1 MSDSSGV
8 IPRVKTTIVVAL
20 KLEIEPDQIAHD
32 EILFEAGLGV
42 DSVAMM
48 ELIVALENE
57 FEVEFS
63 DELIRIENFESVN
76 SIVTLL
82 VPLLEDSRMGSRV
95 PLKPKSRISEY

>member
-1 MSDSSGV
+1 MSDSSGLT
-8 IPRVKTTIVVAL
+8 PRVKTTIAVAL
-20 KLEIEPDQIAHD
+20 KLEIEPDQIADD

-82 VPLLEDSRMGSRV
+82 VPLLEDSRMEKEPCSAQTQ
-95 PLKPKSRISEY
+95 IENF

>member
-1 MSDSSGV
+1 MSDSSGLT
-8 IPRVKTTIVVAL
+8 PRVKTTIAVAL
-20 KLEIEPDQIAHD
+20 KLEIEPDQIADD
-32 EILFEAGLGV
+32 EILFEAGLGA

-82 VPLLEDSRMGSRV
+82 VPLLEDSRMEKEPCSAQTQ
-95 PLKPKSRISEY
+95 IENF

>member
-1 MSDSSGV
+1 MSDSSGLT
-8 IPRVKTTIVVAL
+8 PRVKTTIVGAL
-20 KLEIEPDQIAHD
+20 KLEIEPDQIADD
-32 EILFEAGLGV
+32 EILFETGLGV

-82 VPLLEDSRMGSRV
+82 VPLLEDSRMEKEPCSAQTQ
-95 PLKPKSRISEY
+95 IENF

>member
-1 MSDSSGV
+1 MSDSSGLTL
-8 IPRVKTTIVVAL
+8 RVKTTIVVAL
-20 KLEIEPDQIAHD
+20 KLEIEPDQIADD

-82 VPLLEDSRMGSRV
+82 VPLLEDSRMEKEPCSAQTQN
-95 PLKPKSRISEY
+95 ENF